1 MHTPLIT
8 GWLPLAPLGAEA
20 RRERAASS
28 ALPPLYFLH
37 VWWARR
43 PLVVSR
49 AAVLGSMLPAWSPD
63 WPEDLL
69 RLFPDEQA
77 YREWFLRDLLGIRG
91 DPVAARK
98 ALEAARQ
105 QGTRVANPYMYDR
118 AFTYTPA
125 QEHLALV
132 RRLLDASWGTTDL
145 VVADPMAGGGSIA
158 LEALRCRLA
167 TFAGELNPVA
177 VVILRATLEYPARF
191 GEGLAE
197 DIQAYGRIWGGL
209 ARERLAQF
217 FPSGPAEQVLAYLWA
232 RTVPC
237 PYTGKPVPLSPNWWL
252 RSGDEPVVAVRLVA
266 DPGVPECRFEIVR
279 GRAAR
284 AAHPERG
291 TIARGTAV
299 SPWTG
304 ETIPDDYIKGEAQ
317 AGRMGAQLYAVAVQ
331 TPQGKDFRLPTQEDL
346 EAAHR
351 AAEELARRLPGWE
364 ARGLVPRE
372 AIPDGLKT
380 SEPHRYGMR
389 AWFDLFSPRQL
400 LSLCTYLEA
409 YHEVAAKVRA
419 TLPEDRARAV
429 LTYLGLVLDKCADYN
444 SSLASWDSTRYKV
457 RNTFDRHD
465 FSFKWSF
472 GEMNL
477 IATGMGFDWALDQIL
492 DAYRGIARLAG
503 KPARSLFAVSG
514 PRPPVTVRYGNAAN
528 LAEVPSGS
536 VHAIVVDPPYY
547 DNVMYGELSDFFYVW
562 LKRTVGDLYPGAFT
576 TLLTDK
582 DSEAVA
588 NPARFRGMRHP
599 GPAELA
605 DKDYERKM
613 LACFREMHR
622 VLRAD
627 GVLTVMFTHKR
638 TDAWNALGRSL
649 IEAGF
654 AIESSWPVRTESEHS
669 LHQAKKNAAQSTIL
683 LTCRKRQSSGEPAWW
698 DEIKAE
704 VRRTARERAEEY
716 EKAGI
721 TGVDLYLA
729 TYGPVLGVLSRN
741 WPVLSG
747 EADPRTGEPLR
758 LEPETGLEVARE
770 EVAALRKH
778 RLLGRAVRFDP
789 VTDFWLLAWD
799 AFKAATFPADEARK
813 LSLAL
818 GCDLEADL
826 IRTHRVLTKA
836 GDTVTLQEPAARRTR
851 GRLDPDGTFSVLL
864 DVLHTALLL
873 VAEEGT
879 AAAARFLEQRGYAHD
894 PAFRGLLQGAIRAV
908 PAVRNREGGYLRP
921 EAEALERLRQAAFPE
936 MEPAS
941 EQERSPEQLPMPLD
955 QYEVAGGTEEEA

>member
-1 MHTPLIT
+1 MQSPLIT
-8 GWLPLAPLGAEA
+8 GWLPVGPLGAEA

-49 AAVLGSMLPAWSPD
+49 AAVLGSVLPAWSPD
-63 WPEDLL
+63 WPENLL
-69 RLFPDEQA
+69 RLFPDEEA
-77 YREWFLRDLLGIRG
+77 YHEWFLRDLLGIRG

-98 ALEAARQ
+98 ALEIARET
-105 QGTRVANPYMYDR
+105 GERLAGGGYGYGR
-118 AFTYTPA
+118 AFTHTPSGEQITA
-125 QEHLALV
+125 I
-132 RRLLDASWGTTDL
+132 RRLLDVTWGTHNL
-145 VVADPMAGGGSIA
+145 LISDPMAGGGSIPF
-158 LEALRCRLA
+158 EALRCGFA
-167 TFAGELNPVA
+167 TFANELNPVA
-177 VVILRATLEYPARF
+177 HVILHATLDYPARF
-191 GEGLAE
+191 GEDLVDDLHHYGNLWAE
-197 DIQAYGRIWGGL
+197 RVA
-209 ARERLAQF
+209 ERLGEF
-217 FPSGPAEQVLAYLWA
+217 FPVAPYERVFAYLWA
-232 RTVPC
+232 RTVAC

-252 RSGDEPVVAVRLVA
+252 RSRDEPVVAVRLLA
-266 DPGVPECRFEIVR
+266 DPGAPKCRFEIVR
-279 GRAAR
+279 GNKARAAR
-284 AAHPERG
+284 PERG
-291 TIARGTAV
+291 TVARGTAV

-304 ETIPDDYIKGEAQ
+304 ETIPDDYIKAEAQ

-331 TPQGKDFRLPTQEDL
+331 TPRGKDFRPPTQEDL
-346 EAAHR
+346 EAASR
-351 AAEELARRLPGWE
+351 AAEELARRLPAWE

-380 SEPHRYGMR
+380 GEPHRYGMR
-389 AWFDLFSPRQL
+389 TWADLFSPRQL
-400 LSLCTYLEA
+400 LALCTYLEV
-409 YHEVAAKVRA
+409 YCELAAEVRA
-419 TLPEDRARAV
+419 SLPEDRGRAV
-429 LTYLGLVLDKCADYN
+429 LTYLGFVLDKCADYN
-444 SSLASWDSTRYKV
+444 CTLASWDATRYKV

-472 GEMNL
+472 GE
-477 IATGMGFDWALDQIL
+477 FDAARMLLPWTLDQVV

-503 KPARSLFAVSG
+503 QPARSLFAVSG
-514 PRPPVTVRYGNAAN
+514 PRAPVTVRYGNAAN

-562 LKRTVGDLYPGAFT
+562 LKRTVGDLYPEAFG

-588 NPARFRGMRHP
+588 NPARFRGMRGRAP
-599 GPAELA
+599 KELA
-605 DKDYERKM
+605 DQDYERKM

-622 VLRAD
+622 VLRGD

-654 AIESSWPVRTESEHS
+654 AVESSWPVRTESEHS

-704 VRRTARERAEEY
+704 VRHTARERAEEY

-758 LEPETGLEVARE
+758 LEPETALDVARE
-770 EVAALRKH
+770 EVAALRKQ
-778 RLLGRAVRFDP
+778 RLLGKAVRFDP

-818 GCDLEADL
+818 GCDLETDL
-826 IRTHRVLTKA
+826 VRAHRVLAKQ
-836 GDTVTLQEPAARRTR
+836 GDAVTMQEPLGRRTR

-879 AAAARFLEQRGYAHD
+879 AAAARFLENRGYARD
-894 PAFRGLLQGAIRAV
+894 PVFRALLQGAIRAV
-908 PAVRNREGGYLRP
+908 PAARNREGGYLRP
-921 EAEALERLRQAAFPE
+921 EAEALERLRQAAFPDLPPAPVD
-936 MEPAS
+936 EPRFRMGDMF
-941 EQERSPEQLPMPLD
+941 EQDSGLDESPEP
-955 QYEVAGGTEEEA
+955 